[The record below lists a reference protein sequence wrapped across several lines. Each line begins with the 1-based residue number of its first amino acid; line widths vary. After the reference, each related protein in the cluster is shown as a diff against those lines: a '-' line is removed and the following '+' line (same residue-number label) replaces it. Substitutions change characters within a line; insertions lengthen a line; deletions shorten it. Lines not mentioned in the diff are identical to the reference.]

1 MNINRRADLMQ
12 TCCAPL
18 FVFLIVAAI
27 LWTMDWANRGLIREL
42 SEHDA
47 RYERFRVN
55 AIRND
60 IGAVRLKIE
69 KIRRLNQ
76 RSE

>member
-12 TCCAPL
+12 NCAPL
-18 FVFLIVAAI
+18 FVFLIAAAF

-42 SEHDA
+42 LANDA
-47 RYERFRVN
+47 KYERFRVN

>member
-1 MNINRRADLMQ
+1 MQ
-12 TCCAPL
+12 NCAPL
-18 FVFLIVAAI
+18 FLFLLVTVGVLII
-27 LWTMDWANRGLIREL
+27 NWRNDQLIREL
-42 SEHDA
+42 SANDA
-47 RYERFRVN
+47 KYERFRVN